1 MPHTHD
7 YLYCLIN
14 MDQLLEFAS
23 NNTLLAAG
31 TVAMALAVIFN
42 ELRIKADGLTAVP
55 AAQVVRLINGGAKVI
70 DVRDKENFSNGH
82 IVDSIN
88 IPAAELSAGLDER
101 LSKAKAIVLVCDS
114 GSKAGQLVA
123 QLRKGGIET
132 VFSLQ
137 GGLGAW
143 QRDNLP
149 IVSDEDG

>member
-1 MPHTHD
+1 
-7 YLYCLIN
+7 

-42 ELRIKADGLTAVP
+42 EIRIKASGLTAIP
-55 AAQVVRLINGGAKVI
+55 STQVVRLINSGAKIVDI
-70 DVRDKENFSNGH
+70 RDPEAFAKGH
-82 IVDSIN
+82 IVDSVN
-88 IPAAELSAGLDER
+88 IPAADIAGKLSQKLK
-101 LSKAKAIVLVCDS
+101 KAKSIVLVCDS
-114 GSKAGQLVA
+114 GSRSGQAVGT
-123 QLRKGGIET
+123 LRKQGVET

-149 IVSDEDG
+149 VVTSEDD